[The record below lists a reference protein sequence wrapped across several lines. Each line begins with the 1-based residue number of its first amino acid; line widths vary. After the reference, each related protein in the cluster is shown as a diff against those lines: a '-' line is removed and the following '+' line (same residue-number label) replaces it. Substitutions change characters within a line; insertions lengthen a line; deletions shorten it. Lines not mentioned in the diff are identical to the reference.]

1 MTYNVRTGPLGGS
14 ALGPA
19 DPGREPQLKLT
30 QRRIEDLICPA
41 GKKDVLFFDDE
52 QRGLGVRVT
61 KRAEKGS
68 LAWKTY
74 LAQYAFTGSKR
85 RIPLGSC
92 SAISL
97 AAAREAVQ
105 AILSDVAKGRDP
117 AAERKQAA
125 REAKERAEAEALT
138 LGVLI
143 DRWEVGHLA
152 GRRPAYAA
160 EATRALR
167 FALKKH
173 LTKPAADLTPKVV
186 KSTLNAIADDGRKAT
201 ARLTGAYGRACY
213 GWAIG
218 KDLLADNPFAGIK
231 LDAVDSRERVLSDN
245 ELKAIWAA
253 TRGPGPYNAIV
264 RMLLLT
270 GQRREE
276 VAGMTWGEI
285 ASDLS
290 TWTIPASRAKNG
302 VAHIVP
308 LSPPAQA
315 IIKSAHRMANDDM
328 DKPEFVF
335 QGRGGAF
342 NGFSKAKVTL
352 DEDSGVIDWRLH
364 DLRRTMATGLQK
376 LGVRLEV
383 TEAVLNHVSGSRAG
397 IVGIYQRHEWAE
409 EKRAALNAWG
419 EHVAAIINGRQAAG
433 NVTPMRRGA

>member
-1 MTYNVRTGPLGGS
+1 M
-14 ALGPA
+14 
-19 DPGREPQLKLT
+19 KLT
-30 QRRIEDLICPA
+30 QRRIDDLECPA
-41 GKKDVLFFDDE
+41 GKKDVLVFDDE

-61 KRAEKGS
+61 KGGG
-68 LAWKTY
+68 KTY
-74 LAQYAFTGSKR
+74 LAQYTLTGSKR

-105 AILSDVAKGRDP
+105 AILGDVAKGRDP

-125 REAKERAEAEALT
+125 LEAKEKAEAEALT

-143 DRWEVGHLA
+143 DRWEAGHLA
-152 GRRPAYAA
+152 GKRPAYAA

-218 KDLLADNPFAGIK
+218 KDLLAENPFAGIK
-231 LDAVDSRERVLSDN
+231 LSAVASRERVLSDD
-245 ELKAIWAA
+245 ELKAIWGA
-253 TRGPGPYNAIV
+253 TKGVGPYNAIV
-264 RMLLLT
+264 RMLILT

-276 VAGMTWGEI
+276 VGGLIWSEI
-285 ASDLS
+285 SPDQS
-290 TWTIPASRAKNG
+290 TWTIPANRAKNG
-302 VAHIVP
+302 LAHIVS
-308 LSPPAQA
+308 LSPQAQA
-315 IIKSAHRMANDDM
+315 IIKSAHRMTEDTDGLADDEA
-328 DKPEFVF
+328 DFVF
-335 QGRGGAF
+335 QGRAGAF
-342 NGFSKAKVTL
+342 NGFSKAKMTL
-352 DEDSGVIDWRLH
+352 DRDSGVTEWRLH

-383 TEAVLNHVSGSRAG
+383 TEAILNHVSGSRAG
-397 IVGIYQRHEWAE
+397 IVGIYQRHEWAD

-419 EHVAAIINGRQAAG
+419 QHVEAIVQGRKPAD
-433 NVTPMRRGA
+433 NVTPMRARG